1 MATRGRS
8 IAQAVSDFLVL
19 VLLTAVVAL
28 PAAAQFPGPPSTTVI
43 NGHPLAPPPSVTS
56 IAGQHLPNALPS
68 VTSIPNMNPKFNYGQ
83 PFHGF
88 NHRHGYGYG
97 YGGGYAIPYY
107 YPIDNS
113 AYGYDYVGGPGAGP
127 DLYSGP
133 PLGPNDPTYHM
144 IVEQPPAR
152 PYDEEAPE
160 SRPYASPRPAPEAP
174 APPPADVKPGEPT
187 VLVFHTGKQ
196 QEVTNYAIMGD
207 SLYVFDQGR
216 KKIALA
222 DLDIPATIKANDDRG
237 LEFRMPPAAK
247 KKATTTVPQSTTPDQ
262 NSKPPA
268 NIAAAMP

>member
-1 MATRGRS
+1 MGTRDRS
-8 IAQAVSDFLVL
+8 IAHAVRDFLV
-19 VLLTAVVAL
+19 VFLLTAVVAL
-28 PAAAQFPGPPSTTVI
+28 PASAQFPGPPSTTVV

-68 VTSIPNMNPKFNYGQ
+68 VTSIPNMNPHFTYGQ
-83 PFHGF
+83 YP
-88 NHRHGYGYG
+88 HGYYHPRGYG
-97 YGGGYAIPYY
+97 YGGYGYSIPYY

-113 AYGYDYVGGPGAGP
+113 AYGYDYVGGSGAGP

-152 PYDEEAPE
+152 PYGDDVPPPAYA
-160 SRPYASPRPAPEAP
+160 SRPPAPEP
-174 APPPADVKPGEPT
+174 QVPPPADVKPGEPT

-222 DLDIPATIKANDDRG
+222 DLDITATIKANDDRG
-237 LEFRMPPAAK
+237 LEFRMPPSAR
-247 KKATTTVPQSTTPDQ
+247 KKATAAPQTSSPDQ
-262 NSKPPA
+262 NENAKPPA
-268 NIAAAMP
+268 NIATAMP

>member
-1 MATRGRS
+1 MRTRGDSLRRALTS
-8 IAQAVSDFLVL
+8 FIGLG
-19 VLLTAVVAL
+19 LLTAVVSI
-28 PAAAQFPGPPSTTVI
+28 PAAAQFPPPPATTTI
-43 NGHPLAPPPSVTS
+43 NGHTLAPPPSVTS

-68 VTSIPNMNPKFNYGQ
+68 VTAIPNMNPHFTYGQ

-97 YGGGYAIPYY
+97 GFGYSIPYY
-107 YPIDNS
+107 YPVDNS
-113 AYGYDYVGGPGAGP
+113 AYGYDYVGGSGAGP

-133 PLGPNDPTYHM
+133 PLGPDSSTYHM
-144 IVEQPPAR
+144 IVEQPPSR
-152 PYDEEAPE
+152 PYGEEAPE
-160 SRPYASPRPAPEAP
+160 PPPYAYTRPAPEPP

-187 VLVFHTGKQ
+187 ELVFRNGKH

-216 KKIALA
+216 KRIALA

-237 LEFRMPPAAK
+237 LEFRMPPSAR
-247 KKATTTVPQSTTPDQ
+247 KKATAAPQTSSPDQ